1 MIGSAMKSLFKSSA
15 RELKKNFSKTSED
28 DEFATPLGLRMGAAV
43 DIDTLPLRM
52 HADDLHMPLP
62 DTTIITVAQG
72 YIDLGDGTY
81 VHRYYAEDDTMIQV
95 LTVNG
100 MEDQHVKEI
109 TLYMPYKSYY
119 PGSEG
124 EWAQW
129 TAKGGRIGQAT
140 YALDDGSK
148 FERIW
153 FDDTDGY
160 ADSVTF
166 WEEVYEDPE
175 SDEHSKILHRAMLYG
190 RNLEDGKKNEYL
202 MVSVES
208 CDGEETVE
216 VMIGVDLELSM
227 LKVI

>member
-1 MIGSAMKSLFKSSA
+1 MITSAMKSLFKSGA
-15 RELKKNFSKTSED
+15 RELKEKFSKSSED

-52 HADDLHMPLP
+52 HANDLHIPLP
-62 DTTIITVAQG
+62 DNTIIIAAQG
-72 YIDLGDGTY
+72 YIELGDSTY
-81 VHRYYAEDDTMIQV
+81 VHRYYAEDDTIIQA

-100 MEDQHVKEI
+100 MEDQHVQEI
-109 TLYMPYKSYY
+109 TLYMPYKSFY
-119 PGSEG
+119 PASEG

-129 TAKGGRIGQAT
+129 TAKGGRIGQTT
-140 YALDDGSK
+140 YAFDDGTK

-153 FDDTDGY
+153 FDETDGY
-160 ADSVTF
+160 AKPVAF
-166 WEEVYEDPE
+166 WESIYEDPE
-175 SDEHSKILHRAMLYG
+175 SDEHIEIFHRAMLYG

-202 MVSVES
+202 LVSAES

-216 VMIGVDLELSM
+216 MMVGVDLELSM

>member
-1 MIGSAMKSLFKSSA
+1 MIGGTMKSLFKSGA
-15 RELKKNFSKTSED
+15 RELKEKFSKTSED

-52 HADDLHMPLP
+52 HANDLHMPLP
-62 DTTIITVAQG
+62 DSTIIIVAQG
-72 YIDLGDGTY
+72 YAELGDGAY
-81 VHRYYAEDDTMIQV
+81 VHRYYAADDTMIQV

-100 MEDQHVKEI
+100 MEDQHVEEI

-129 TAKGGRIGQAT
+129 TAKGGRIGQTT
-140 YALDDGSK
+140 YALDDGTK

-153 FDDTDGY
+153 FDETDGY
-160 ADSVTF
+160 AEPVAF
-166 WEEVYEDPE
+166 WESVYEDPE
-175 SDEHSKILHRAMLYG
+175 SDEHSEIFHRAMLYG

-202 MVSVES
+202 LVSADSYE
-208 CDGEETVE
+208 GEKTVE
-216 VMIGVDLELSM
+216 VTIGVDLELST
-227 LKVI
+227 LKVL

>member
-1 MIGSAMKSLFKSSA
+1 
-15 RELKKNFSKTSED
+15 
-28 DEFATPLGLRMGAAV
+28 
-43 DIDTLPLRM
+43 
-52 HADDLHMPLP
+52 
-62 DTTIITVAQG
+62 
-72 YIDLGDGTY
+72 
-81 VHRYYAEDDTMIQV
+81 MIQV

-100 MEDQHVKEI
+100 MDDQHVKET

-129 TAKGGRIGQAT
+129 TAKGGRIGHAT

-160 ADSVTF
+160 AEPVTF
-166 WEEVYEDPE
+166 WEDVYEDPE
-175 SDEHSKILHRAMLYG
+175 SDEHSKILHRAMVYG

-216 VMIGVDLELSM
+216 VMVGVDLELSM